1 MTGIELVAGA
11 AVGYVVR
18 KLRRVG
24 ERADGEVDRVLDAGV
39 DAVHELVSGA
49 LGGDPALAAL
59 EAQAREGGVTERTV
73 RRVADAVADA
83 AEADP
88 AFRER
93 LEARVTELQR
103 HEDEGRREVT
113 VRQRAKAEGRGRTYQ
128 AGRDLT
134 VHEGP
139 AE

>member
-1 MTGIELVAGA
+1 
-11 AVGYVVR
+11 
-18 KLRRVG
+18 
-24 ERADGEVDRVLDAGV
+24 
-39 DAVHELVSGA
+39 VHELVSGA